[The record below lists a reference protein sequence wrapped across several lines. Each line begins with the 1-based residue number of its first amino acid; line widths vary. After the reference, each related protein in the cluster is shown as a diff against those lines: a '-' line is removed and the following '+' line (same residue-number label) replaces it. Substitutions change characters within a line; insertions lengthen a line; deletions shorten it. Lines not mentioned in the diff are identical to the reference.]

1 VKYFPYLL
9 ILTSICAF
17 AQTKTV
23 RNDSILIW
31 NKNEMLIW
39 NDFLSNKKHLNGRFD
54 SDLVKHTSAILSISI
69 DFLPKELSCKNVED
83 IIILPVVNRMKSFA
97 ILRSDEI
104 LKHEQIH
111 FDIAELYARK
121 MRKAIKGILEKNYDC
136 NLQMIADIYYQ
147 LDEEHW
153 ETQILY
159 DKEIRI
165 KGEEDKNQRKWDKKV
180 DSLLTVFKD
189 YEQEIFLE
197 DIEFE

>member
-1 VKYFPYLL
+1 
-9 ILTSICAF
+9 
-17 AQTKTV
+17 
-23 RNDSILIW
+23 
-31 NKNEMLIW
+31 MLIW